1 MFDYLFGTLIEAS
14 PEKAIIDVG
23 GLGYLLLIPISTFE
37 KLPNRGASLK
47 IYVSL
52 VIREDSHRLFG
63 FLEKDARNTF
73 ELLNEIS
80 GIGPRI
86 SLSLLG
92 HMSLQDLRLA
102 VEHANTK
109 AISKVPGIGKKMAE
123 RLILELKDKF
133 GKLGPENISLSS
145 KSAQGIVSDA
155 ISALINLGYNPL
167 EAQKAVK
174 SALPEGNEP
183 PLSEL
188 ISMALKGKK

>member
-1 MFDYLFGTLIEAS
+1 
-14 PEKAIIDVG
+14 
-23 GLGYLLLIPISTFE
+23 
-37 KLPNRGASLK
+37 
-47 IYVSL
+47 
-52 VIREDSHRLFG
+52 
-63 FLEKDARNTF
+63 
-73 ELLNEIS
+73 
-80 GIGPRI
+80 
-86 SLSLLG
+86 
-92 HMSLQDLRLA
+92 MSLQDLRLA

-133 GKLGPENISLSS
+133 GKLGKENISLSS
-145 KSAQGIVSDA
+145 KSAAGIVSDA